1 MEYRV
6 YYDIQ
11 QVAYPGWWIFAVGL
25 LFISVGAVTFL
36 ARNNEYFSSR
46 LWSSKFQRKV
56 MPIYLLIFGLIG
68 VGAGWLNYSNFAE
81 LRDTTRNGKAEV
93 VEGLVKEFVP
103 MPYHGHGKESFV
115 VNGHRFS
122 YSDYDLTKGF
132 NQSQSHGGPI
142 REGLQVRIAHV
153 DGKII
158 KLEIPK

>member
-56 MPIYLLIFGLIG
+56 MPIYLVIFGLIG

-81 LRDTTRNGKAEV
+81 LRDATRNGKAEV

-103 MPYHGHGKESFV
+103 MPYPLSW
-115 VNGHRFS
+115 
-122 YSDYDLTKGF
+122 TW
-132 NQSQSHGGPI
+132 
-142 REGLQVRIAHV
+142 
-153 DGKII
+153 
-158 KLEIPK
+158 

>member
-11 QVAYPGWWIFAVGL
+11 QVAYPGWWVFAIAL
-25 LFISVGAVTFL
+25 FFISAGAVAFL
-36 ARNNEYFSSR
+36 ARNNKKFSSR
-46 LWSSKFQRKV
+46 YRSSDLQRKV
-56 MPIYLLIFGLIG
+56 MPIFAIIFGLLG

-81 LRDTTRNGKAEV
+81 LRDAARNGKAEV
-93 VEGLVKEFVP
+93 VEGQVKEFVP
-103 MPYHGHGKESFV
+103 MPYQGHANESFV

-142 REGLQVRIAHV
+142 KEGLQVRIEHV